1 MNNVSITVSHNDL
14 KDALNIAQ
22 STLSNTS
29 DITSH
34 FLFICNPST
43 NTVHICSSEL
53 PRTFSMIPLTGAT
66 LNFDAEQEEDV
77 RFTVQGKRLIS
88 CNSHVKGVLTVSY
101 NDDEKEVTFS
111 DTQGVNYF
119 SSLNPSDFP
128 DWEDKLNEA
137 IDYVG
142 ENKILIDSDKLYE
155 TILSLKPYV
164 SQDETRRPELCV
176 LAFKD
181 GVGYTCDGFGL
192 GMARDDSFTALG
204 DMMIHHL
211 DFNSLTKYLKA
222 HSGNDVEI
230 LKSEHCQSTF
240 FKMPDGAVYGY
251 MNSPYIYPQQI
262 TEKYSDSFDYYPNRT
277 WGFNKN
283 NLVSALSFIMAGANE
298 GDTTVI
304 FTDDL
309 NETHLSPRIEVE
321 SSASTNMVGRD
332 LIPIKADVPLTENQE
347 LKDFDFNSVFN
358 LGERMFIADS
368 VNRAKG
374 TSKDDVPTFKFN
386 FLNLKR
392 ILDTVKDTIYFGVQQ
407 EQKGFGYM
415 IFKNTTDTGIQVA
428 SVVGWVK

>member
-22 STLSNTS
+22 STLSNSS

-43 NTVHICSSEL
+43 NTVHVCSSEL
-53 PRTFSMIPLTGAT
+53 PRTFSMIPLTGANLT
-66 LNFDAEQEEDV
+66 FDAEQEDDV
-77 RFTVQGKRLIS
+77 RFTVQGKRLVS
-88 CNSHVKGVLTVSY
+88 CNSHVNGVLTITY
-101 NDDEKEVTFS
+101 NYDEKEVTFS
-111 DTQGVNYF
+111 DAQGVNYF

-137 IDYVG
+137 INDVG
-142 ENKILIDSDKLYE
+142 ENKVLIDSDKLYE

-164 SQDETRRPELCV
+164 SLDETRRPELCV

-192 GMARDDSFTALG
+192 GMARDDSFNALG
-204 DMMIHHL
+204 DMMIHYL

-222 HSGNDVEI
+222 HSGNDVEV
-230 LKSEHCQSTF
+230 LKSSQATF

-251 MNSPYIYPQQI
+251 MNSPYTYPQQI
-262 TEKYSDSFDYYPNRT
+262 TEKYSDSFDYFPNRT

-283 NLVSALSFIMAGANE
+283 SLASALSFMMAGANE
-298 GDTTVI
+298 GDTTFI

-309 NETHLSPRIEVE
+309 NETHLPPRIEME
-321 SSASTNMVGRD
+321 SSASSNMVGRD
-332 LIPIKADVPLTENQE
+332 LNPIKPEIPLTENQE
-347 LKDFDFNSVFN
+347 LKDFDFSQVYN
-358 LGERMFIADS
+358 LGERMLIADL

-374 TSKDDVPTFKFN
+374 ESKEDVPTFKFN
-386 FLNLKR
+386 SLSLKR
-392 ILDTVKDTIYFGVQQ
+392 ILDTVKDNIYFGVQSE
-407 EQKGFGYM
+407 EQGRGYM

-428 SVVGWVK
+428 SVYGWVR